1 MGTLYLAKI
10 YNENPKTKNLGLE
23 KNGGPQT

>member
-1 MGTLYLAKI
+1 MGTLYLAKL

-23 KNGGPQT
+23 WNGGPHT